1 MVYTT
6 INYVKS
12 IKKDFSLAHFLEGGL
27 NALYF
32 GDSFSAKQVAVSGA
46 VGAFTGGIF
55 GGLSAPKGANIWTGN
70 YKIDAGPVMTP
81 GEFSKEI
88 EYTKSN
94 LKLGREK
101 HLEYMPLKPDDVT
114 KFKEFTEVKG
124 IRPDFVDFGT
134 KTIYELKPFN
144 PRQINLGTK
153 QLLNY
158 KAAFEKKYGGIWN
171 TVLDHY

>member
-1 MVYTT
+1 MTGAASTVISST
-6 INYVKS
+6 I
-12 IKKDFSLAHFLEGGL
+12 EGGL

-46 VGAFTGGIF
+46 VGAFTGGVV

-94 LKLGREK
+94 MKLGREMHTSYK
-101 HLEYMPLKPDDVT
+101 LADHDPDLLR
-114 KFKEFTEVKG
+114 FKEFTRVKG
-124 IRPDFVDFGT
+124 VRPDFVDFGT